1 MNETTYSISQ
11 IAVVTGGQLIL
22 NCPEQADIRDLLTDS
37 RRVLQSESALFFAI
51 KGERHD
57 GHKFIAELFNQG
69 VRNFIVSEL
78 NDDFKDL
85 NANFLVVD
93 DALKAMQRLAAHHRQ
108 HFNYNVIGITGSNGK
123 TIVKEWL
130 YQLLRADLNIV
141 RSPKSYNSQIG
152 VPISVWAM
160 QNEHQLA
167 IFEAGISMPG
177 EMKKL
182 EAIIHPNIGIFTNIG
197 SAHDENF
204 SNEKE
209 KVREKLELFSGVK
222 TLIYNKDYTAIQDS
236 IIDFSFQEKDIK
248 IFSWSRKSRA
258 DLQVG
263 RVTKSN
269 DDTEIQAV
277 YENEFINI
285 TIPFIDDAS
294 VENAIHCWS
303 LMLVMGYDQTII
315 QERMHMLSPVAMRL
329 EMKTGINNCS
339 VINDS
344 YNSDIGSLTIA
355 LDFLNQQKQH
365 DGKTLILSDI
375 LQSGKNEES
384 LYKEVGDLLKAKGI
398 TSLIGIGPAIS
409 RQENYFSMEKKFFR
423 STDEFLRDFS
433 PSDFRDETILL
444 KGARLFGFEKISKV
458 LQQKAHETVLEINL
472 NSLIHNLNY
481 YRSRLKPHTKI
492 MAMVKAT
499 SYGSG
504 SFEVA
509 NILQFH
515 HVDYL
520 AVAYSDEGVELRKTG
535 ITLPIMVMNPEVMNF
550 EMMIKN
556 RLEPEIYNFR
566 QLNQLAEV
574 LKKHQGEPFKIH
586 LKLDTGMHRLGF
598 EEREINELVVRLNNN
613 KHLHIQSVFSHL
625 AGSDEAEH
633 DGFTKLQVDRFKKM
647 SDEILS
653 NFNYPIMRHML
664 NSSGILRFS
673 EAQFEMVR
681 LGIGLYGFAATPN
694 EQNHLEQ
701 VATLK
706 TTISQIKNVAA
717 NETIGYSRK
726 GKLKR
731 DSIVAT
737 VAIGYA
743 DGISRR
749 LSNGVGKMMVNG
761 KLAPIV
767 GNVCMDMCMLDITDI
782 PAKEG
787 DEVIVFGSEYSV
799 TEMSKATGT
808 IPYEIL
814 VNVSQRVKRVYFH
827 E

>member
-22 NCPEQADIRDLLTDS
+22 NCPEQSEIRDLLTDS

-57 GHKFIAELFNQG
+57 GHKFIADLFNQG

-85 NANFLVVD
+85 NANFIFVD

-152 VPISVWAM
+152 VPISVWEM
-160 QNEHQLA
+160 QEENQLA

-182 EAIIHPNIGIFTNIG
+182 EAIIHPTVGIFTNIG

-204 SNEKE
+204 SSEKE
-209 KVREKLELFSGVK
+209 KVHEKLELFSGVK
-222 TLIYNKDYTAIQDS
+222 TLIYNKDYTTIQES
-236 IIDFSFQEKDIK
+236 VNDFSFREKDIK

-277 YENEFINI
+277 FENEFINI

-294 VENAIHCWS
+294 VENAINCWS

-365 DGKTLILSDI
+365 ENKTLILSDI
-375 LQSGKNEES
+375 LQSGKNEEA

>member
-1 MNETTYSISQ
+1 MSETTYSIGQ
-11 IAVVTGGQLIL
+11 IAMVTGGQLIE
-22 NCPEQADIRDLLTDS
+22 NCPEQSEIRNLLTDS
-37 RRVLQSESALFFAI
+37 RRVHLNESALFFAI

-57 GHKFIAELFNQG
+57 GHKFIVDLFNQG

-78 NDDFKDL
+78 NDDFKNL
-85 NANFLVVD
+85 KANFVIVD
-93 DALKAMQRLAAHHRQ
+93 EALHAMQKLTAHHRQ
-108 HFNYNVIGITGSNGK
+108 RFKFEVVGITGSNGK

-130 YQLLRADLNIV
+130 YQLLRSDLDIV

-152 VPISVWAM
+152 VPLSVWGM
-160 QNEHQLA
+160 QEDHQLA
-167 IFEAGISMPG
+167 VFEAGISMPG

-182 EAIIHPNIGIFTNIG
+182 EAIIHPTIGIFTNIG
-197 SAHDENF
+197 TAHDENF
-204 SNEKE
+204 IDEKE
-209 KVREKLELFSGVK
+209 KVLEKLELFKGVK
-222 TLIYNKDYTAIQDS
+222 ILVYNKDYSTIEDS
-236 IIDFSFQEKDIK
+236 IEQFEFNNKEIK
-248 IFSWSRKSRA
+248 FFTWSRKSRA

-269 DDTEIQAV
+269 EDTEIQAV
-277 YENEFINI
+277 YKDQFINI

-303 LMLVMGYDQTII
+303 LMLVMDYENDII
-315 QERMHMLSPVAMRL
+315 KERMLMLSPVAMRL

-365 DGKTLILSDI
+365 ILKTLVLSDI
-375 LQSGKNEES
+375 LQSGKNEEL
-384 LYKEVGDLLKAKGI
+384 LYKEVAELLKAKGVD
-398 TSLIGIGPAIS
+398 SLIGIGPAIM
-409 RQENYFSMEKKFFR
+409 RQEKYFTMKKKFFL
-423 STDEFLRDFS
+423 STDDFLRDFS

-472 NSLIHNLNY
+472 NSLVHNLNY

-520 AVAYSDEGVELRKTG
+520 AVAYSDEGVELRKAG

-550 EMMIKN
+550 EMMMKY

-566 QLNQLAEV
+566 QLSQLAEV
-574 LKKHQGEPFKIH
+574 LKKHQGDPFKIH
-586 LKLDTGMHRLGF
+586 LKFDTGMHRLGF

-613 KHLHIQSVFSHL
+613 KNLLIQSVFSHL

-633 DGFTKLQVDRFKKM
+633 DGFTKLQIDRFKKM
-647 SDEILS
+647 SDEVMK
-653 NFNYPIMRHML
+653 NFNYPIMRHIL

-673 EAQFEMVR
+673 EAQYEMVR
-681 LGIGLYGFAATPN
+681 LGIGLYGIAATPN
-694 EQNHLEQ
+694 EQNQLEQ

-706 TTISQIKNVAA
+706 TTISQIKNVPA
-717 NETIGYSRK
+717 NETVGYSRK

-731 DSIVAT
+731 DTIVAT

-749 LSNGVGKMMVNG
+749 LSNGVGKMLVNG
-761 KLAPIV
+761 KLAPII
-767 GNVCMDMCMLDITDI
+767 GSVCMDMCMLDITDI

-787 DEVIVFGSEYSV
+787 DEVIIFGTEFPV
-799 TEMSKATGT
+799 TEIAKNTGT

-814 VNVSQRVKRVYFH
+814 VNVSQRVKRVYFY